1 MYMVAVHLRVLY
13 MCVYNRTCSY
23 NIIILMCPQSSAPG
37 PQSRHMELAS

>member
-13 MCVYNRTCSY
+13 MCVYKRTCSY
-23 NIIILMCPQSSAPG
+23 ILMCPQSSAPG